1 MDGIV
6 RAMLYRKPRVG
17 QEINAYC
24 GKCKDERSHTVGAMD
39 GDIVKRVTCSS
50 CGGTHNYKLTPASAA
65 ARSATAATGDP
76 EGETKPAKK
85 RTSRRAKMGEAF
97 SIDPRRPV
105 KPYDMNNSF
114 SAGDVINHSK
124 FGLGAVET
132 AFPPNKIEVRFEEGK
147 KLLLHNMR
155 NFRG

>member
-1 MDGIV
+1 
-6 RAMLYRKPRVG
+6 MLYRKPRVG

-24 GKCKDERSHTVGAMD
+24 GKCKDERSHTVAAMD
-39 GDIVKRVTCSS
+39 GDAVKRVTCSN
-50 CGGTHNYKLTPASAA
+50 CGGTHNYKLAPAA
-65 ARSATAATGDP
+65 AATRSATATAGD
-76 EGETKPAKK
+76 GDAPAPKK
-85 RTSRRAKMGEAF
+85 RASSRRSKAGEAF
-97 SIDPRRPV
+97 SIDPKRPV

-132 AFPPNKIEVRFEEGK
+132 AFPPNKIEVRFQEGK

-155 NFRG
+155 NFRP